1 MQGTVNVYATAAHI
15 RDTDTCTDDEHDT
28 AMVIITAQAQ
38 LDETRWET
46 QIPDEAK
53 SWTIFESLPEAF
65 FRSRKEDMSG

>member
-38 LDETRWET
+38 LDETR
-46 QIPDEAK
+46 AV
-53 SWTIFESLPEAF
+53 
-65 FRSRKEDMSG
+65 MSPMRVTAIAYSDQ